1 MNTQSFNFFTDL
13 EPNRNI
19 KIGISPLVGKVSNK
33 LYSHKGGWPV
43 MICDQLKHAGYLDSE
58 VIYDPKKD
66 WSAYDVVLIE
76 HGMEYKGTF
85 NVFGGSS
92 DELANQVLRL
102 FSDTRL
108 YSLHCDM
115 PDIGAFVRSRM
126 KAGTP
131 YFKELEAR
139 LDEFT
144 SKSNSI
150 ARVDFVEK
158 TDGQVFG
165 DSHSFSL
172 YEPGFTCTRYDGLT
186 MYGSLNSGLS
196 EYVFPW
202 INKLKVYIGNID
214 IRHHLM
220 RQPNPLASIDE
231 LIAKLEQQ
239 LLSLNIPNI
248 TIRHV
253 LPVEDESRKIPGS
266 GFYKKTAFF
275 GSQQERAAI
284 SSYMNTKINEMCEK
298 NNWTVYSNPDC
309 FFEHHDNLKFPKL
322 TFDVMERPGSVHISR
337 EFHLWNY
344 EKRSYNQN
352 IV

>member
-1 MNTQSFNFFTDL
+1 MQSFNFFTEL

-43 MICDQLKHAGYLDSE
+43 MLCDQLKHAGYNQSE
-58 VIYDPKKD
+58 VIYDSKKD
-66 WSAYDVVLIE
+66 WSDYDVVLIE

-92 DELANQVLRL
+92 DDLANQVLRL
-102 FSDTRL
+102 FSNTRL

-131 YFKELEAR
+131 YFKTLEAR

-150 ARVDFVEK
+150 ARVDFIEK

-186 MYGSLNSGLS
+186 MYGALNTGISD
-196 EYVFPW
+196 YVFPW
-202 INKLKVYIGNID
+202 AKSLKVYIGNID

-220 RQPNPLASIDE
+220 RQQDPLASIDD
-231 LIAKLEQQ
+231 LITRLEQQ
-239 LLSLNIPNI
+239 LLSLNISDI
-248 TIRHV
+248 TVRHV

-284 SSYMNTKINEMCEK
+284 SSYMNGKITNMCER
-298 NNWTVYSNPDC
+298 NNWGVYSNPTC
-309 FFEHHDNLKFPKL
+309 FFEYYGNLKFPKL

-344 EKRSYNQN
+344 EQRSFNQN
-352 IV
+352 ILQL